1 MRAFLLVATLL
12 FSQTV
17 YSIGDREQGI
27 LYGIGLSWLWGEV
40 TKEPEWT
47 PGTVYSA
54 ESEFPPFRCS
64 GDSIKCA
71 YEKGVYEREREEWMD
86 RKNKAYE
93 CGRYG
98 RNCE

>member
-1 MRAFLLVATLL
+1 MRAFILALMLVSTQAHA
-12 FSQTV
+12 
-17 YSIGDREQGI
+17 IGDREQGI
-27 LYGIGLSWLWGEV
+27 LYGVGLSWLWSEIR
-40 TKEPEWT
+40 KEPQWT

-64 GDSIKCA
+64 GDSVKCS
-71 YEKGVYEREREEWMD
+71 YERGVYERERAEWMD